1 MATCSAEGD
10 GGEDAPR
17 AVPRSKLNQNGGG
30 YDCEFVTP
38 QPDVVQTE
46 CPICLMIPKEPC
58 VISCPCG
65 KEFCRECIER
75 IKKDNKPCPLCNLTD
90 FTFLR
95 HHGSERYLK
104 AQEVWCSYKK
114 EKGGCE
120 WRGKLGEYEQHL
132 NRNPSPENQLTGCQ
146 FVEVECEHGCGEWF
160 QRRHITAHQRRLCSK
175 RPYSCEFCC
184 EYKSTFAD
192 VTKNHHHQCNKF
204 PVTCPNKCREA
215 PFERQKVENHVKV
228 ECPLTEVNC
237 PLHYAGCEVRLPRK
251 DMAEHM
257 RDTVTHLTLLATVT
271 QTLLKENQELKQCNQ
286 QLAVKQST
294 TAEAHSREQMAIEKE
309 VETLKKEI
317 KKLQQNID
325 EHKKENQELKQQLM
339 SSTEAHY
346 LEQKAMEALK
356 KEVRENRQNI
366 QDLRKENQ
374 EMQYQRLQ
382 STTEGQYQ
390 ATEKEVEALKKA
402 DRELRLMLGRFP
414 IDFHVSYAIKE
425 VQYLPSFYT
434 HSHGYQMCIRVY
446 TNGNGPGKGTDVS
459 IYTHLMQGPYDD
471 HLKWP
476 FRGEITIQIVNQAGD
491 HSHVEMTIPYNDKTP
506 DGSAGRVI
514 DKERSGGWGFDKFLA
529 HTDLEYNAAKKT
541 QYLKDDIIIVRVV
554 RVKITH

>member
-1 MATCSAEGD
+1 MRSKIGWSSLYKMATCSAEGG
-10 GGEDAPR
+10 GGEDVPR

-104 AQEVWCSYKK
+104 AQEVWCSYKG

-132 NRNPSPENQLTGCQ
+132 NRNPSLENQLTGCQ

-160 QRRHITAHQRRLCSK
+160 QRRHVAAHQKGTCPK
-175 RPYSCEFCC
+175 RPYSCEYCC
-184 EYKSTFAD
+184 EYKSTFED
-192 VTKNHHHQCNKF
+192 VTKNHHHQCNRF
-204 PVTCPNKCREA
+204 PVMCPNKCQEA

-251 DMAEHM
+251 DIPEHM

-271 QTLLKENQELKQCNQ
+271 QTLLKENQELKQ
-286 QLAVKQST
+286 QLEVKQST
-294 TAEAHSREQMAIEKE
+294 SEAYYH
-309 VETLKKEI
+309 
-317 KKLQQNID
+317 
-325 EHKKENQELKQQLM
+325 NQK
-339 SSTEAHY
+339 
-346 LEQKAMEALK
+346 
-356 KEVRENRQNI
+356 
-366 QDLRKENQ
+366 
-374 EMQYQRLQ
+374 
-382 STTEGQYQ
+382 
-390 ATEKEVEALKKA
+390 ATEKEVANLKKEVH
-402 DRELRLMLGRFP
+402 ELRLHLGGFP
-414 IDFHVSYAIKE
+414 IDFHVNYAIKE
-425 VQYLPSFYT
+425 DQYLPSFYT
-434 HSHGYQMCIRVY
+434 HSHGHCMCIEVD
-446 TNGNGPGKGTDVS
+446 TNGNGPGKGTHVS
-459 IYTHLMQGPYDD
+459 IFTHLMQGTYDD

-491 HSHVEMTIPYNDKTP
+491 HSHVEDTIPYDDRTSNIY
-506 DGSAGRVI
+506 AGRVI
-514 DKERSGGWGFDKFLA
+514 GKERADGWGRQKFLA

-554 RVKITH
+554 RVKITR

>member
-1 MATCSAEGD
+1 MATCSAE

-46 CPICLMIPKEPC
+46 CPICLMIPKAPC

-104 AQEVWCSYKK
+104 AQEVWCWYKK
-114 EKGGCE
+114 EKDGCE

-146 FVEVECEHGCGEWF
+146 FVEVECKHGCGEWF
-160 QRRHITAHQRRLCSK
+160 QRRHIAAHQKGMCPK
-175 RPYSCEFCC
+175 RPYSCEYCS
-184 EYKSTFAD
+184 EYESTFED

-215 PFERQKVENHVKV
+215 PFERKNVENHVKV

-251 DMAEHM
+251 DMPEHM

-271 QTLLKENQELKQCNQ
+271 QTLLKENQELKQ
-286 QLAVKQST
+286 QLGVNQST
-294 TAEAHSREQMAIEKE
+294 TQ
-309 VETLKKEI
+309 
-317 KKLQQNID
+317 
-325 EHKKENQELKQQLM
+325 
-339 SSTEAHY
+339 AHY
-346 LEQKAMEALK
+346 YEQKA
-356 KEVRENRQNI
+356 
-366 QDLRKENQ
+366 
-374 EMQYQRLQ
+374 
-382 STTEGQYQ
+382 
-390 ATEKEVEALKKA
+390 TEKDVEALKKA
-402 DRELRLMLGRFP
+402 DHEMRLIMGRFP
-414 IDFHVSYAIKE
+414 IDFHVNYAIKE
-425 VQYLPSFYT
+425 FQNLPSFYT
-434 HSHGYQMCIRVY
+434 HSHGYCMCVYVY
-446 TNGNGPGKGTDVS
+446 TDGRASGEGTHVS
-459 IYTHLMQGPYDD
+459 IFACLMPGPYDD

-491 HSHVEMTIPYNDKTP
+491 HSHVEDTIPYNDETV
-506 DGSAGRVI
+506 DIYAGRVI
-514 DKERSGGWGFDKFLA
+514 GEERANGWGFDKFLA

-541 QYLKDDIIIVRVV
+541 QYLKENIIIVRVV
-554 RVKITH
+554 RVKITQ

>member
-1 MATCSAEGD
+1 MSLQKIMASSSVPARGVVD
-10 GGEDAPR
+10 GRQQPQTDR
-17 AVPRSKLNQNGGG
+17 GG

-46 CPICLMIPKEPC
+46 CPICLMIPREPC

-65 KEFCRECIER
+65 REFCRECIER

-120 WRGKLGEYEQHL
+120 WRGKLGEYEQYL

-160 QRRHITAHQRRLCSK
+160 QRRHISAHQKGVCPK
-175 RPYSCEFCC
+175 RPYSCEYCC
-184 EYKSTFAD
+184 EYESTFED

-215 PFERQKVENHVKV
+215 PFEQQKVENHVKV

-271 QTLLKENQELKQCNQ
+271 QTLLKENQELKQ
-286 QLAVKQST
+286 QLEVKQST
-294 TAEAHSREQMAIEKE
+294 TDAHYREQKATEKE
-309 VETLKKEI
+309 VAE
-317 KKLQQNID
+317 
-325 EHKKENQELKQQLM
+325 
-339 SSTEAHY
+339 
-346 LEQKAMEALK
+346 LK
-356 KEVRENRQNI
+356 KEVRENQQNI
-366 QDLRKENQ
+366 KDLRKENQ
-374 EMQYQRLQ
+374 KMQYERLQ
-382 STTEGQYQ
+382 SITEGRYQ

-402 DRELRLMLGRFP
+402 DRELRLMLGIQWNLRRQDTLGTALLSSLRRLSSSRRLFN
-414 IDFHVSYAIKE
+414 ICLVS
-425 VQYLPSFYT
+425 P
-434 HSHGYQMCIRVY
+434 
-446 TNGNGPGKGTDVS
+446 P
-459 IYTHLMQGPYDD
+459 
-471 HLKWP
+471 
-476 FRGEITIQIVNQAGD
+476 
-491 HSHVEMTIPYNDKTP
+491 
-506 DGSAGRVI
+506 
-514 DKERSGGWGFDKFLA
+514 
-529 HTDLEYNAAKKT
+529 LE
-541 QYLKDDIIIVRVV
+541 
-554 RVKITH
+554 